1 MIQFNELYITEDGK
15 NLVIDVSIEDLP
27 VYNNFY
33 ISDISLTLLDKCD
46 EAKPTVSVYTGGTG
60 FTYVDMDGSGYIDY
74 KDIELIDWMFD
85 TLRRLKPTEEQ
96 LSKYDV
102 NHDGFIDMLDV
113 MEVVDYILGRIPFK
127 PEYDFVDPSTT
138 GNPEV
143 TITEVNEIIK
153 AILGIAGKSGLDADT
168 LEKLDNTMSRYNELI
183 KNKKAERLVSEP
195 SKRRVRLCLP
205 SLKNPLD
212 FIKDSM
218 ANHLFLVT
226 VTADSFGDISSLSS
240 LGCGWDEKV
249 IRGLA
254 YDDKKLYDAAVSHAS
269 SYGDTC
275 DTNDASS
282 FVDFILR
289 YYAFIFA
296 IRCGDIDQACYYW
309 NTYLKNGVM
318 KKTRAGGGCGCHGPH
333 R

>member
-74 KDIELIDWMFD
+74 KDKQLIDWMFN
-85 TLRRLKPTEEQ
+85 TLRKFNYTEDD

-102 NHDGFIDMLDV
+102 NHDGFVDIDDV
-113 MEVVDYILGRIPFK
+113 RI
-127 PEYDFVDPSTT
+127 
-138 GNPEV
+138 
-143 TITEVNEIIK
+143 VNDSINGLIPKQQSFDVNKDEEFN
-153 AILGIAGKSGLDADT
+153 IADVNAVIRFIQDNIEHSGLTFAEQSKLNDAI
-168 LEKLDNTMSRYNELI
+168 SRYKELI
-183 KNKKAERLVSEP
+183 SSNAERQVSDP
-195 SKRRVRLCLP
+195 MKRRVRLCLP
-205 SLKNPLD
+205 SLENPLD
-212 FIKDSM
+212 FIDDAMS
-218 ANHLFLVT
+218 NHLFLVT
-226 VTADSFGDISSLSS
+226 VTADSFGDTSSLASM
-240 LGCGWDEKV
+240 GCGWDEKV

-254 YDDKKLYDAAVSHAS
+254 YDDKMLYETAVSHAS
-269 SYGDTC
+269 SYGDNC
-275 DTNDASS
+275 SNNDASS

-296 IRCGDIDQACYYW
+296 IRCGDIDKACYYW
-309 NTYLKNGVM
+309 NTYLKNGGKQQM
-318 KKTRAGGGCGCHGPH
+318 HAGGGCGCHGPH

>member
-46 EAKPTVSVYTGGTG
+46 EAKPTTVVYTGGTG
-60 FTYVDMDGSGYIDY
+60 LTYVDMDGSGYIDY
-74 KDIELIDWMFD
+74 KDKQLIDWMFSI
-85 TLRRLKPTEEQ
+85 LRKFKPTGTQ

-102 NHDGFIDMLDV
+102 NHDGFIDLLDIQ
-113 MEVVDYILGRIPFK
+113 EINDYLLGLIPVK
-127 PEYDFVDPSTT
+127 PEYDFVSPSTT

-143 TITEVNEIIK
+143 GIAEMNAIIQ
-153 AILGIAGKSGLDADT
+153 AILDIAKQSGLDNDT
-168 LEKLDNTMSRYNELI
+168 LEKFKSTMSRYKDLI
-183 KNKKAERLVSEP
+183 SSNAERQVSDP
-195 SKRRVRLCLP
+195 MKRRVRLCLP
-205 SLKNPLD
+205 SIEKPLD
-212 FIKDSM
+212 FIDDAMS
-218 ANHLFLVT
+218 NHLFLVT
-226 VTADSFGDISSLSS
+226 VTADSFGDTSSLASM
-240 LGCGWDEKV
+240 GCGWDEKV

-254 YDDKKLYDAAVSHAS
+254 YDDKMLYETAVSHAS
-269 SYGDTC
+269 SYGDSC
-275 DTNDASS
+275 DNNDASS

-296 IRCGDIDQACYYW
+296 IRCGDIDKACYYW
-309 NTYLKNGVM
+309 NTYLKNGGKQQM
-318 KKTRAGGGCGCHGPH
+318 HAGGGCGCHGPH